1 MEECR
6 LNIMRAYSM
15 PSHYHTLLQAK
26 ANKKFKDFSNNL
38 IKKPCLILKLLVCRA
53 YIKLNRNKKE
63 G

>member
-1 MEECR
+1 MQVEYHAC
-6 LNIMRAYSM
+6 LFHAVTL
-15 PSHYHTLLQAK
+15 SHLI
-26 ANKKFKDFSNNL
+26 ANKSKQEVQGFSNNL